1 MVNIP
6 GSSKS
11 CKECKAR
18 RVKCGLEQ
26 PNCTRCVKSGMK
38 CSGPRTG
45 SIFIHRDV
53 NNIQGLS
60 DRKLLNN
67 AIQSPNNKLSTQ
79 SKNSAEGF
87 YTNDRSN
94 KNTTRHPITASLGC
108 SMDLYRSVIADL
120 WTATYASNSNSP
132 EQSGSPLSTSSRAIL
147 PLAFRNKALDTAL
160 FSVSAMYVGKLRG
173 DSKLQDLALAAYPQA
188 MGRFRSELAFVLNSE
203 TCQTSQKVLAI
214 AISLSLLFFE
224 WLANGED
231 GEGYRFH
238 LDGALE
244 LIKHSGSEALES
256 SVVRA
261 AYVDLQTTALGQS
274 LKFRKETFLVS
285 GHWLAL
291 TRRLSTQDYRQ
302 SLLDIIAYIPG
313 LLEQGEQ
320 MKLLASSLSKN
331 TEYQD
336 LPDYLSFPN
345 VKKRQILD
353 YFQDCDSLIHKLH
366 LWLKSVENAEGGRL
380 WWHSVT
386 TLGDEYLQQRN
397 LTSGRHHLPRIH
409 FSNNR
414 IPGIIVYYWSGLLEL
429 SATVLDIRQLF
440 VHNTLYAALLDLLD
454 ADSPCLS
461 MDLDTPNQLAVLICE
476 TVIHLSSSLE
486 GCTMS
491 HIPATLA
498 EKYFI
503 RLLSDSCRSH
513 LEDDIACSKDYET
526 ACMGLDLCMKGQEII
541 RSTLNR

>member
-1 MVNIP
+1 MIQVFHKIDCIRHILYDQLSLEAMVNIP

-18 RVKCGLEQ
+18 RVK
-26 PNCTRCVKSGMK
+26 
-38 CSGPRTG
+38 
-45 SIFIHRDV
+45 
-53 NNIQGLS
+53 GLS

-120 WTATYASNSNSP
+120 WTATIGN
-132 EQSGSPLSTSSRAIL
+132 
-147 PLAFRNKALDTAL
+147 
-160 FSVSAMYVGKLRG
+160 
-173 DSKLQDLALAAYPQA
+173 
-188 MGRFRSELAFVLNSE
+188 
-203 TCQTSQKVLAI
+203 
-214 AISLSLLFFE
+214 

-461 MDLDTPNQLAVLICE
+461 MDLDTPN
-476 TVIHLSSSLE
+476 H
-486 GCTMS
+486 
-491 HIPATLA
+491 
-498 EKYFI
+498 
-503 RLLSDSCRSH
+503 CRSH

-526 ACMGLDLCMKGQEII
+526 ACMGSIQDSFFAYKDNFQFQGTHNRSQDLAWKNFWNCFWNGQ
-541 RSTLNR
+541 